1 MIERTLAFLMSI
13 KANSRPSA
21 QESASAM
28 KPASS
33 LGKGAWKK
41 VIDLALYLVA
51 CTLAGTGL
59 LLAYRLP
66 HGEGHVGRILF
77 LSYNRHEW
85 GDIHTWLAYVAIFL
99 AVVHLLLNWQWLVK
113 VAASKQVWRLAVGVL
128 AGLFIVGAFVLLPL
142 QRSEQNHQETAM
154 HLRIDQ

>member
-1 MIERTLAFLMSI
+1 MNI
-13 KANSRPSA
+13 KTKSRPDA
-21 QESASAM
+21 QEVRSAT

-66 HGEGHVGRILF
+66 HGGGHAGRILF
-77 LSYNRHEW
+77 LGYARHEW
-85 GDIHTWLAYVAIFL
+85 GTIHTWLAYGAIALGVA
-99 AVVHLLLNWQWLVK
+99 HLVLNWQWLVK
-113 VAASKQVWRLAVGVL
+113 VAASKQVWRLALGIIT
-128 AGLFIVGAFVLLPL
+128 GLLLMGAFLFLPTEKSTL
-142 QRSEQNHQETAM
+142 DHQENNAD
-154 HLRIDQ
+154 LRLDR